1 MSAIFQ
7 NAMKNYKAG
16 NYHKS
21 LSLLSPVLSKDRPP
35 VESLLLAAQ
44 CHAKS
49 DDYASA
55 AQFYSR
61 AAEQDLTKRPM
72 LQALAAAML
81 LRTGNSAEALGAAR
95 TAARSGGFN
104 PEAEGAFRRGLHA
117 FLCIDEASVE
127 DQRFLQLL
135 KSGDP
140 RYFAVENPLDNL
152 SWCGDE
158 ALNAKLTRIQN
169 GKAFTPESRAARRA
183 HPHTFADKIR
193 IGYLSNDFSDQ
204 HATMRLFQGVILKHD
219 REKFDT
225 SLFCYTE
232 NEVIGT
238 DKGLR
243 AQYPGIV
250 PIGHLSDEQAAAAIR
265 DRGID
270 ILVDLKG
277 HTKGARIDLINRG
290 GAPIQAA
297 YLGFPGSGTGIDCD
311 YVISD
316 SIVTPDESREHYHE
330 KLCRLPESYQAND
343 DTHRLLPP
351 AMSRKDA
358 GLPEDAIVF
367 ASFNAARKITPLTAR
382 LWTRIL
388 KAVEGSVLWIMCDN
402 EFSRSNFITYMRD
415 AGIEPGRIIFAKS
428 LPYDR
433 HVARLQAADIGLDT
447 FPYNGHT
454 TTSDKLW
461 AGLPVPTM
469 KGSNFA
475 SRVSESLLTALGL
488 PELVAPDAKSYV
500 DLCVRLAIG
509 AEERAAIRERLAA
522 NRFTA
527 PLFDTER
534 FTRHLETAFTMMV
547 ERAKDRLEPDHIDVS
562 ALPPRTGA
570 FKTA

>member
-16 NYHKS
+16 HYHKS
-21 LSLLSPVLSKDRPP
+21 LSLLSPILSKDAPP
-35 VESLLLAAQ
+35 IESLLLAAQ

-49 DDYASA
+49 DEYKSA
-55 AQFYSR
+55 AELYGK
-61 AAEQDLTKRPM
+61 AAARDPAKRPM

-81 LRTGNSAEALGAAR
+81 LRTDNSAEALNAAR

-104 PEAEGAFRRGLHA
+104 PEAEGAFRRSLHA
-117 FLCIDEASVE
+117 FLCIDEAAVE

-158 ALNAKLTRIQN
+158 ALNARLTRIQN
-169 GKAFTPESRAARRA
+169 GKAFTPGTRAARRS
-183 HPHTFADKIR
+183 HPHVFSDKIR

-204 HATMRLFQGVILKHD
+204 HATMRLFQGVIFNHD
-219 REKFDT
+219 REKFDV

-232 NEVIGT
+232 NKVIDT
-238 DKGLR
+238 DQGLR
-243 AQYPGIV
+243 EKYPDIV

-265 DRGID
+265 RRGID

-277 HTKGARIDLINRG
+277 HTKGARIDLVNL
-290 GAPIQAA
+290 GAAPVQAA

-316 SIVTPDESREHYHE
+316 RIVTPDESRGHYHE

-351 AMSRKDA
+351 PMSRMEA
-358 GLPEDAIVF
+358 GLPEDAVVF

-382 LWTRIL
+382 LWTRVL
-388 KAVEGSVLWIMCDN
+388 KAVEGSVLWMMCDN
-402 EFSRSNFITYMRD
+402 EFSRGNFTTYMRD
-415 AGIEPGRIIFAKS
+415 AGIDPARIIFAKS
-428 LPYDR
+428 LPYER

-475 SRVSESLLTALGL
+475 SRVSESLLTALGV
-488 PELVAPDAKSYV
+488 PELVAPDANSYV
-500 DLCVRLAIG
+500 DLCVHLATN
-509 AEERAAIRERLAA
+509 AQERAAIRQKLAG

-534 FTRHLETAFTMMV
+534 FTRHLETAFTMMAG
-547 ERAKDRLEPDHIDVS
+547 RAREGLEPDHLDVP
-562 ALPPRTGA
+562 ALPPRSGS
-570 FKTA
+570 FK

>member
-1 MSAIFQ
+1 MSATFQ
-7 NAMKNYKAG
+7 NAMKNYRDG
-16 NYHKS
+16 HYHKS
-21 LSLLSPVLSKDRPP
+21 LSLLSPILSKDKPP
-35 VESLLLAAQ
+35 IESLLLAAQ

-49 DDYASA
+49 DEYASA
-55 AQFYSR
+55 AEFYGR
-61 AAEQDLTKRPM
+61 AADQDAAKRPM

-81 LRTGNSAEALGAAR
+81 LRTDKSAEALNAAR

-104 PEAEGAFRRGLHA
+104 PEAEGAFRRSLHA
-117 FLCIDEASVE
+117 FLCIDEVAVE
-127 DQRFLQLL
+127 DQRFLQML

-158 ALNAKLTRIQN
+158 ALNARLTRIQN

-183 HPHTFADKIR
+183 HPHTFTDRIR

-204 HATMRLFQGVILKHD
+204 HATMRLFQSVIFKHD
-219 REKFDT
+219 REKFDV

-232 NEVIGT
+232 NKVIDT
-238 DKGLR
+238 DNGLR
-243 AQYPGIV
+243 AQYPGLV
-250 PIGHLSDEQAAAAIR
+250 PIGHLSDEQAAARIR
-265 DRGID
+265 ECGID
-270 ILVDLKG
+270 ILIDLKG

-290 GAPIQAA
+290 AAPIQAA

-316 SIVTPDESREHYHE
+316 PIVTSDESREHYHE

-351 AMSRKDA
+351 AMSRLEA

-402 EFSRSNFITYMRD
+402 EFSRGNFLRYMID
-415 AGIEPGRIIFAKS
+415 AGIEANRIVFAKS

-461 AGLPVPTM
+461 AGLPVVTM

-475 SRVSESLLTALGL
+475 SRVSESLLNALGM
-488 PELVAPDAKSYV
+488 PQLVAPDAKSYV
-500 DLCVRLAIG
+500 DFCVRLATD
-509 AEERAAIRERLAA
+509 AEERAAIRQTLAA

-534 FTRHLETAFTMMV
+534 FTRHLETAFTMMI
-547 ERAKDRLEPDHIDVS
+547 ERARDGLEPDHIDVP

>member
-21 LSLLSPVLSKDRPP
+21 LSLLSPVLSKDKPP

-55 AQFYSR
+55 AQFYGR

-135 KSGDP
+135 KTGDP

-219 REKFDT
+219 REKFDI

-265 DRGID
+265 DRGTD

-316 SIVTPDESREHYHE
+316 LIVTPDGSREHYHE

-351 AMSRKDA
+351 AISRKDA

-500 DLCVRLAIG
+500 DLCVRLATG

-547 ERAKDRLEPDHIDVS
+547 ERAKDGLGPDHIDVP